1 MERVGRGSGFPR
13 SRSARSTPH
22 PLEPD
27 ELTILTAWAEA
38 MAEML
43 AYAPGR
49 AAALLAEA
57 RSGAAW
63 RADLGLPEPS
73 PQLGEA
79 IDSMSRE
86 VLAAAP
92 QDGLP
97 TFDEVLSAANEDRSA
112 EPQLDSVVRQV
123 LRAMLEERRTRQ
135 PASGTSAVRAD

>member
-1 MERVGRGSGFPR
+1 MDAWVEDRRGFPR
-13 SRSARSTPH
+13 SRSAGSTPH

-38 MAEML
+38 VAEML
-43 AYAPGR
+43 AYAPWR
-49 AAALLAEA
+49 AEALLAEA

-63 RADLGLPEPS
+63 RAALGLPEPS
-73 PQLGEA
+73 PQLGRA
-79 IDSMSRE
+79 IGSMSRE

-135 PASGTSAVRAD
+135 PDSGVSAAG